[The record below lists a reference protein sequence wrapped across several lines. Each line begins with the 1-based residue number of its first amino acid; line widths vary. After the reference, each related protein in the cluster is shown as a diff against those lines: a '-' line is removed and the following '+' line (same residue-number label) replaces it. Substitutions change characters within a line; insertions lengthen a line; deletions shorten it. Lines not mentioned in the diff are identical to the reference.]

1 MHLLARLLVPAVLAT
16 AAFAATAQ
24 QQHRIDFVHMGG
36 NDCPPCVWWRQNE
49 LPRLQAMPEYQRL
62 HFHYVTKTIHSPVP
76 PAFFF
81 PADARHLQPVLAEAS
96 NGTKGS
102 PHQALLVDGKVV
114 DYWFGTGAG
123 KGNAD
128 EIARLVRAI
137 EKGEPLGRE
146 TCLKLRTASKCKVR
160 GPA

>member
-1 MHLLARLLVPAVLAT
+1 MPHAARLLPLLFAFLA
-16 AAFAATAQ
+16 AAAGAQ
-24 QQHRIDFVHMGG
+24 QDRLRIDFVHMGG

-49 LPRLQAMPEYQRL
+49 LPKLEAMPEFKRL
-62 HFHYVTKTIHSPVP
+62 RFHYVTKGIRSPVP

-81 PADARHLQPVLAEAS
+81 PSESKHLQPLLLEAS
-96 NGTKGS
+96 SGVSGS
-102 PHQALLVDGKVV
+102 PHQAVLVDGKVV

-137 EKGEPLGRE
+137 DAGEPLGRP
-146 TCLKLRTASKCKVR
+146 TCLKLATATKCKVAGR
-160 GPA
+160 